1 VQTDK
6 AGPTTSARSGAA
18 PERGTA
24 DRIALGV
31 ARGAMVVGALSA
43 LSRVLGLG
51 RTVVFSQT
59 VGSGCLGSAYV
70 TASQVPNL
78 IYELAIGGALASAMV
93 PVLARAA
100 ARAHVE
106 ADKKEYVRQVT
117 SALLTWSV
125 VILLPVTVAI
135 AVAARPIA
143 GLLMP
148 ANPHST
154 CSRPA
159 MLGTASD
166 MIIAFA
172 PQIVFYGISVVLTGL
187 LQAYR
192 RFTGPA
198 LGSVLA
204 NGVII
209 VAFLVFASLDRN
221 LPMTRTPLAAQLVL
235 SIGTT
240 LNIAM
245 LVIVMVPPTW
255 RLHLRLRPT
264 LRMPPGVLRLAGG
277 LALVGLLEFLAS
289 DLCTVVT
296 IALANGHGPTGALV
310 LVNYS
315 TMVFTSVCSVLPIAI
330 VTSMFPVIAASDDA
344 TFDQTSAGST
354 RAVMLVSWL
363 GTAVIAAVAV
373 PAAYVLVSQP
383 GQVPQLAESF
393 LLCAPGVAGFG
404 VITCMSRVMFAI
416 GRLTAAG
423 IGLVAG
429 PLLQAALS
437 FPLVA
442 LVPPR
447 MVVPALSLASTAALL
462 VVAVPMVLAIR
473 RYRGPAAMA
482 GVGRATLAGLVAG
495 AAGSA
500 VGVGVALVMPAD
512 GKLFEAVSAVL
523 ATVLAVLVFGAVA
536 YALDRDDLQIVV
548 ARVRRLRRSR
558 ADAQTPA

>member
-6 AGPTTSARSGAA
+6 AGPTTSARSGAG

-31 ARGAMVVGALSA
+31 ARGAMVVGVLSA

>member
-1 VQTDK
+1 MQTDK

-148 ANPHST
+148 PNPHST

-198 LGSVLA
+198 LGSGLA
-204 NGVII
+204 NGGII

-344 TFDQTSAGST
+344 AFDQTSAGST

>member
-6 AGPTTSARSGAA
+6 AGPTESARSGGAL
-18 PERGTA
+18 ERSTA
-24 DRIALGV
+24 DLIALGV
-31 ARGAMVVGALSA
+31 ARGAVVVGVLSA
-43 LSRVLGLG
+43 LSRILGLT

-59 VGSGCLGSAYV
+59 VGSGCLGTAYV

-100 ARAHVE
+100 ARAHAE
-106 ADKKEYVRQVT
+106 EDQKEYVAQVT

-125 VILLPVTVAI
+125 VILLPVTVGI
-135 AVAARPIA
+135 AVAAHPIA
-143 GLLMP
+143 SLLMP
-148 ANPHST
+148 PNPNAA

-159 MLGTASD
+159 MLGTATD

-192 RFTGPA
+192 RFTGPT
-198 LGSVLA
+198 LGPVLA
-204 NGVII
+204 NAVII
-209 VAFLVFASLDRN
+209 VAFLVFASLDKN
-221 LPMTRTPLAAQLVL
+221 TPMTRTPLIAQLVL

-240 LNIAM
+240 INIAM

-264 LRMPPGVLRLAGG
+264 LRLPPGVLRLAGG

-296 IALANGHGPTGALV
+296 IALANGHGTTGAVV

-315 TMVFTSVCSVLPIAI
+315 TMVFSSICSVLPIAI
-330 VTSMFPVIAASDDA
+330 VTSMFPVIAAADDA
-344 TFDQTSAGST
+344 TFNQTSAGST
-354 RAVMLVSWL
+354 RAVMLMSWL

-373 PAAYVLVSQP
+373 PAAYVLVSQHD
-383 GQVPQLAESF
+383 QVSQLAETF

-404 VITCMSRVMFAI
+404 VIACMSRVMFAI

-447 MVVPALSLASTAALL
+447 LVVPALTVASSVALL

-473 RYRGPAAMA
+473 RFRGPAAVA
-482 GVGRATLAGLVAG
+482 GVGRATFAGIVAG
-495 AAGSA
+495 AAGAA
-500 VGVGVALVMPAD
+500 VGVGVALVVPAD
-512 GKLFEAVSAVL
+512 GKLFEAASAVV

-536 YALDRDDLQIVV
+536 YALDRDDLNIVV
-548 ARVRRLRRSR
+548 ARLRRVGVSR
-558 ADAQTPA
+558 G